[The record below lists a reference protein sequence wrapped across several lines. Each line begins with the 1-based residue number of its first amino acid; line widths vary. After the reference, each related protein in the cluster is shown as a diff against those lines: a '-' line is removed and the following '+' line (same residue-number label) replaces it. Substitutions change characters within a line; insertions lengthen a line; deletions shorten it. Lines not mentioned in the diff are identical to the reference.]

1 MPKLGLGLSL
11 PQTRVSGGSL
21 IPASGLSLWLK
32 ADAGVTLSGSDVTAW
47 ADQSGNGRTV
57 TLANSPSFTASSINS
72 RPTVD
77 FNGSTQFADAL
88 TPAFVGNNNFSV
100 IWVFKYVGDSATG
113 AGDPYSPSVTFLSD
127 TGTDQGSFHYIKN
140 ENKFPASYP
149 LFLTQGWTPYDYS
162 DGFTYSDG
170 SNYIL
175 EFISNQS
182 SGVYSV
188 FRNTALEGSE
198 AIGTAADSDV
208 IGIRIAGQQDPE
220 RYGNIRMAE
229 IVVYDRVLTTPE
241 RQQVEAYLMNKYNIP
256 PPVFS
261 RAFDSLGD
269 QVGASNLGDIPT
281 SWVANQTTVTSVI
294 FANDN
299 SVTSIGSDAFGYCN
313 LSGIT
318 IPNSV
323 TDIGS
328 FVFQYTAL
336 TNITIPNS
344 VTSIGTAA
352 FQNCTSLATVTIG
365 TGVTS
370 VSERMFQGCTSL
382 TSITIPNSVTSIG
395 SYAFDGCTSLATAT
409 IGTGVTSLPTQAFV
423 STGLT
428 AITIPNTI
436 TSLGQ
441 ESFKNC
447 TSLASITFTAPSTLT
462 SLGNYTFQGC
472 TSLTSITIP
481 PSVTSIGSYSFA
493 FSGFTTI
500 NIPNTVTSIGEYA
513 FKTSTSLAT
522 VTIGTGVTSVADY
535 AFDGCTSLATVL
547 CYVAQSA
554 LTSLGA
560 YYTFR
565 GTASPLTIRARSTD
579 ASWTAGTG
587 LGFLGNAN
595 VTVIKNL

>member
-32 ADAGVTLSGSDVTAW
+32 ADAGVTLSGSNVTAW
-47 ADQSGNGRTV
+47 ADQSGNGLNVVPDIV
-57 TLANSPSFTASSINS
+57 TADISLASSVEKFNNKPAILFGVQNNNGTVGLFNSNPFINKS
-72 RPTVD
+72 LFIVYSLESVD
-77 FNGSTQFADAL
+77 NFEYSVAYENNGFSGQTSDNNGNRQFGGYFNGF
-88 TPAFVGNNNFSV
+88 
-100 IWVFKYVGDSATG
+100 ISANT
-113 AGDPYSPSVTFLSD
+113 LSQI
-127 TGTDQGSFHYIKN
+127 G
-140 ENKFPASYP
+140 
-149 LFLTQGWTPYDYS
+149 TPYIRTTIS
-162 DGFTYSDG
+162 DNGNTISF
-170 SNYIL
+170 
-175 EFISNQS
+175 FIN
-182 SGVYSV
+182 
-188 FRNTALEGSE
+188 
-198 AIGTAADSDV
+198 GTADGNPAGNGFYNARSEIV
-208 IGIRIAGQQDPE
+208 IGNGGARGSGPNPSISQPFQGYI
-220 RYGNIRMAE
+220 AE
-229 IVVYDRVLTTPE
+229 IVVYNSVLTTPE
-241 RQQVEAYLMNKYNIP
+241 RQQVEAYLMNKYNIT

-328 FVFQYTAL
+328 FAFQYTAL

-344 VTSIGTAA
+344 VTSIGANA
-352 FQNCTSLATVTIG
+352 FQYCTSLATVTIG

-395 SYAFDGCTSLATAT
+395 SYAFYDCTSLATAT

-462 SLGNYTFQGC
+462 SLGNYTFSGC

>member
-21 IPASGLSLWLK
+21 IPAAGLSLWLK

-47 ADQSGNGRTV
+47 ADQSGND
-57 TLANSPSFTASSINS
+57 NNASSEEGT
-72 RPTVD
+72 RPT
-77 FNGSTQFADAL
+77 
-88 TPAFVGNNNFSV
+88 FVSNTLNSKPVLRF
-100 IWVFKYVGDSATG
+100 
-113 AGDPYSPSVTFLSD
+113 
-127 TGTDQGSFHYIKN
+127 
-140 ENKFPASYP
+140 
-149 LFLTQGWTPYDYS
+149 
-162 DGFTYSDG
+162 DG
-170 SNYIL
+170 
-175 EFISNQS
+175 
-182 SGVYSV
+182 
-188 FRNTALEGSE
+188 
-198 AIGTAADSDV
+198 
-208 IGIRIAGQQDPE
+208 AGQQMALTSSIGGTEYSIFIVCKNNDNTNGSMFFWSTDE
-220 RYGNIRMAE
+220 NYGKYIASITSGAYNASARNRFILSENDAGSGEGESIIAWSSAEVFNSYFVGTATQNGGGKAYSYGSGGTDSLGTFVASNTFDLIGGYEFGYELDGDVAE
-229 IVVYDRVLTTPE
+229 IISYNRAVTTPE
-241 RQQVEAYLMNKYNIP
+241 RQQVESYLTNKYNLT
-256 PPVFS
+256 PPVVS

-269 QVGASNLGDIPT
+269 QVGASNLGDIPEA
-281 SWVANQTTVTSVI
+281 WMQNQTTVTSVI

-323 TDIGS
+323 TDIDS

-395 SYAFDGCTSLATAT
+395 NYAFDGCTSLATAT